1 MAQDGKQSIELG
13 VYTRPED
20 DVRITATEIIAASL
34 SIVWLAMTAGFF
46 IIVGADE
53 ADSNFD
59 SIRFVMILIAIFM
72 PIAMIWVGALAVRAS
87 RTMREESRRLQ
98 AAISAM
104 RQSYLSGQAG
114 GGNTTSV
121 EKKLEEIV
129 AAQRKTQTTLATF
142 TSTRPTD
149 TPAEDKLAIASPVLA
164 ENQASLALGTP
175 SETLAPPLSVADF
188 IRAMNFPETAEDK
201 EGFRALRRALTDRKV
216 SQLIHAAQDILTLL
230 SQDGI
235 YMDDLRPDRAKPEV
249 WRHFAKGERGRAVAP
264 LGGVRDRS
272 SLALASGRMKQDA
285 IFRDAVHHFLRKF
298 DKTFAEF
305 EATATDEEIAALS
318 DSRTAR
324 AFMLLGR
331 VAGTFD

>member
-1 MAQDGKQSIELG
+1 LAQDGKQSIELG

-20 DVRITATEIIAASL
+20 DARITTTEIIAGAL
-34 SIVWLAMTAGFF
+34 SIIWLAMTAGFF
-46 IIVGADE
+46 IIIDGGDNE
-53 ADSNFD
+53 SSFD
-59 SIRFVMILIAIFM
+59 SIRFVMMLIAIFM

-87 RTMREESRRLQ
+87 RTMRDESGRLQ

-104 RQSYLSGQAG
+104 RQSYLSGQG
-114 GGNTTSV
+114 GGASASV

-142 TSTRPTD
+142 TSIRPQE
-149 TPAEDKLAIASPVLA
+149 TPPEDRLAIASPTLA
-164 ENQASLALGTP
+164 EDQASLALGTP
-175 SETLAPPLSVADF
+175 SENRAPPLSVADF

-235 YMDDLRPDRAKPEV
+235 YMDDLRPDRAKPEI
-249 WRHFAKGERGRAVAP
+249 WRHFAKGERGRVVAP